1 MFGGLDVVVK
11 MRCCVMMRRD
21 STDGDTRGVIYL
33 LRDTDV
39 LFVLAL
45 ALACACAR
53 AVVSGSM
60 QPSVS
65 PRVFTRS

>member
-1 MFGGLDVVVK
+1 MALELYTY
-11 MRCCVMMRRD
+11 C
-21 STDGDTRGVIYL
+21 
-33 LRDTDV
+33 RDTDV

-45 ALACACAR
+45 ALACAR

-65 PRVFTRS
+65 PECSRALE